1 VFGCVGDVHV
11 GFFRVFKVPGGVVLE
26 RVGGRL
32 VAVEAA
38 DVGEMH
44 VLRLVDGRR
53 GSVVLGERENRA
65 RMVVNKRGWLVEH
78 REHMEHLV
86 G

>member
-1 VFGCVGDVHV
+1 M
-11 GFFRVFKVPGGVVLE
+11 
-26 RVGGRL
+26 

-38 DVGEMH
+38 DVGEMD
-44 VLRLVDGRR
+44 VLRLVDGRG
-53 GSVVLGERENRA
+53 GSVVLGERKNRA
-65 RMVVNKRGWLVEH
+65 RMVVNEWGGLVEH